1 MGYSLYLEHQGKPYE
16 ISGEAL
22 DDGFLEALYAIY
34 VAQQHPLC
42 PMKCL
47 EQGKEILFFQEL
59 LLQHLL
65 LQRFLYSS
73 LIISPSF
80 LDKKGERYSY
90 RSLALSAETLLFEEY
105 GESSVKL
112 SLLLKSSLSSD
123 SVYFYDYV
131 LRQLWNGVRY
141 CSQQYSADFTME
153 SAFQVFE
160 KQADELD
167 IWLIGELATLYLE
180 FTNLLNYQ
188 AILRH
193 FYYFQYFV
201 QRKLLG
207 WYVEIKKEMSG

>member
-1 MGYSLYLEHQGKPYE
+1 LGYSLYLEHQGKPYE